1 MLFFFYL
8 QPMPDRVKKQ
18 KFAFLAILMLAV
30 FSYPLISI
38 ANSVKLIGGIPVLYV
53 YIFISWLISIVLLFR
68 TSEKKD
74 RKKSSDA

>member
-1 MLFFFYL
+1 
-8 QPMPDRVKKQ
+8 MPDRVKKQ